1 MVIWVGPMSKSPL
14 CKLKERNLVYIHA
27 LINLGIQ
34 NDKGC
39 NEKCVPSYKSTPHC
53 RLSSSISKPLS
64 RILFVS

>member
-39 NEKCVPSYKSTPHC
+39 NEKCVPSYK
-53 RLSSSISKPLS
+53 
-64 RILFVS
+64 